1 MNQLNNFI
9 LEGTLVGNPEYKENA
24 AGGQDVSRFVL
35 APNRTYKNAKGEK
48 ENEVSYFDVE
58 ALGLISKR
66 INCVKAG
73 QGMRIAGRMKQNRWI
88 DKDGKTQSKSESE
101 YMGELFRKKYGEAA
115 HIDDKVIYDRK
126 NPFGF
131 SIAMSRRTFKK
142 LFPENIK
149 IRQDYEHTY
158 RI

>member
-24 AGGQDVSRFVL
+24 AGGQDVFRFVL
-35 APNRTYKNAKGEK
+35 ASNRTYKNAKGEK

-58 ALGLISKR
+58 ALGLVSKR

-88 DKDGKTQSKSESE
+88 DKDGKTQSKVV
-101 YMGELFRKKYGEAA
+101 F
-115 HIDDKVIYDRK
+115 
-126 NPFGF
+126 
-131 SIAMSRRTFKK
+131 IA
-142 LFPENIK
+142 ENIEFK
-149 IRQDYEHTY
+149 IQTIQKAKTSAKTKDIDYEMEM
-158 RI
+158 

>member
-35 APNRTYKNAKGEK
+35 ASNRTYKNAKGEK

-58 ALGLISKR
+58 ALGLVSKR

-88 DKDGKTQSKSESE
+88 DKDGKTQSKVV
-101 YMGELFRKKYGEAA
+101 F
-115 HIDDKVIYDRK
+115 
-126 NPFGF
+126 
-131 SIAMSRRTFKK
+131 IA
-142 LFPENIK
+142 ENIEFK
-149 IRQDYEHTY
+149 IQTIQKAKTSAKTKDIDYEMEM
-158 RI
+158 